1 MILCYG
7 RTRKLTQ
14 TFERYFLY
22 FMDKETEAQRGE
34 ITCLRQHSWRG
45 TELGFK
51 LSPTCSAAFICE
63 SVLMKDRK
71 GQSSFHD
78 KPAAMGLFFR
88 PGTGQPALPAHT
100 LTIHSEL

>member
-1 MILCYG
+1 MTLCYG
-7 RTRKLTQ
+7 RIRKLTQ

-51 LSPTCSAAFICE
+51 SWALGDFVVTFPGDYHMTVTFQAQ
-63 SVLMKDRK
+63 
-71 GQSSFHD
+71 GGSF
-78 KPAAMGLFFR
+78 
-88 PGTGQPALPAHT
+88 T
-100 LTIHSEL
+100 